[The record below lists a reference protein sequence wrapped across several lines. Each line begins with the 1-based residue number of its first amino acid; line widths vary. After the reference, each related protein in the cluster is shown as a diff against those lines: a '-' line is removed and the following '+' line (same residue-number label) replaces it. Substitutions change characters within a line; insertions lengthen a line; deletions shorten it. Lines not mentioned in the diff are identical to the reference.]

1 MDPFI
6 AQFENELRLAAQSR
20 GRSLEQVFLEAEADR
35 SNFNKAKNGRIKLEW
50 TTFDALLGEI
60 DPHIQDTLR
69 SQYRV
74 YRERRDALSRRGGPS
89 DKQLLQAN
97 TSCADLESY
106 LAERGIPLPGRYDQG
121 NIRTIV
127 DLTIERDRVA
137 GRPQSARR
145 AFYLLAGAIDKL
157 PMPDDQQRA
166 NALSSIS
173 HLGRY
178 AAFQAGDMGLADAAE
193 LQAKRSC
200 GIDADNNLALANL
213 LHMKAKQDDF
223 LMPQERDGR
232 SEPRRLALLQKT
244 VEAMSA
250 SERQRDPADVTTL
263 RELIFRG
270 DLLASQAKVIDPKKV
285 DELASRLLDSGNGVN
300 GFGPEQ
306 IALIRGR
313 VAQAYLYRGY
323 TEHAISA
330 FREQI
335 ADAIRNP
342 VGISNWFLGTRYQF
356 LAEALV
362 QLADHSNKPELLQ
375 EAHRSCRAALH
386 YFNEVRN
393 VGFARGTLELDRTI
407 RSKMTRT

>member
-6 AQFENELRLAAQSR
+6 VQFENELRLAAQSR
-20 GRSLEQVFLEAEADR
+20 GRSIEQVFLEADADR

-50 TTFDALLGEI
+50 TTFEALLGEI
-60 DPHIQDTLR
+60 DTHLQDTLR
-69 SQYRV
+69 SQYRD

-106 LAERGIPLPGRYDQG
+106 LAERGIPLPGRYDE
-121 NIRTIV
+121 NDIRTIV
-127 DLTIERDRVA
+127 DLTIERDRLA

-145 AFYLLAGAIDKL
+145 AFYILAGAIDKL
-157 PMPDDQQRA
+157 PLPNDQQRA

-223 LMPQERDGR
+223 LMPQDRDRR
-232 SEPRRLALLQKT
+232 SERRRLAFLRKT

-250 SERQRDPADVTTL
+250 SERQRDPADVSTL

-270 DLLASQAKVIDPKKV
+270 DLLASQARVIEPKEV
-285 DELASRLLDSGNGVN
+285 DELASRLLDWGNGVS

-313 VAQAYLYRGY
+313 VAQAYLYQGY
-323 TEHAISA
+323 TEHAIRA

-335 ADAIRNP
+335 ADAIRNHAR
-342 VGISNWFLGTRYQF
+342 ISNWFLGTRYQF

-362 QLADHSNKPELLQ
+362 QLAGYSNKPELLE
-375 EAHRSCRAALH
+375 EAHRSCRTALH

-393 VGFARGTLELDRTI
+393 VGFARETLELDRAI
-407 RSKMTRT
+407 RSKMTKI